1 MHIEG
6 NVERHGHMHREE
18 HGDDDVVVFEAGTE
32 GYHTF
37 RIPAIVRT
45 QASTLLAF
53 AEGRRRG
60 AGDAGE
66 IDLVLRRSED
76 GGATWGPVQVV
87 HADPPHT
94 VGNPAPVVDPRTGAI
109 VLLHV
114 RTAGWASEDRIL
126 RGVVS
131 AADGRRVFVQR
142 SVDDGHTWSS
152 PHEVT
157 AQVKRDSW
165 RWYATGPGHGIALR
179 HGPFTGRLVIPA
191 NHSGPRDRLGRNS
204 GGDDERGGGRR
215 SAEGAN
221 DGGFTYGGHVLLSD
235 DGGLSWRLGA
245 EQPGDGLVEANESTA
260 AELPDGRI
268 YFSARNQ
275 ADRGSTRVFAVST
288 SGGETFDRPYRPVPG
303 LVTPVVQGSV
313 LALDDLLVYSGPG
326 DSVHRRAM
334 TVRTSADGGQ
344 TWRRV
349 VSTSHRP
356 AAYSDLVDLGGQV
369 GLLYETGES
378 GPYERICFTVA
389 DVRSPLRAF

>member
-1 MHIEG
+1 MTGEDTIGWRSDRRREG
-6 NVERHGHMHREE
+6 S
-18 HGDDDVVVFEAGTE
+18 DPWDVVVFEAGTE

-45 QASTLLAF
+45 KASTLLAF

-60 AGDAGE
+60 AGDSGE
-66 IDLVLRRSED
+66 IDLVVRRSED
-76 GGATWGPVQVV
+76 GGATWGPLQVV

-94 VGNPAPVVDPRTGAI
+94 VGNPAPVMDPRTGAI
-109 VLLHV
+109 ALVHV

-131 AADGRRVFVQR
+131 DADGRRVFVQR
-142 SVDDGHTWSS
+142 SVDDGRTWTS
-152 PHEVT
+152 PHEIT
-157 AQVKRDSW
+157 AQVKRRDW

-179 HGPFTGRLVIPA
+179 HGPFAGRLIVPA
-191 NHSGPRDRLGRNS
+191 DHSGPRR
-204 GGDDERGGGRR
+204 RGGESR
-215 SAEGAN
+215 GAPRAIARAN
-221 DGGFTYGGHVLLSD
+221 GGGHAYGGHVLFSD
-235 DGGLSWRLGA
+235 DGGLSWHLGA
-245 EQPGDGLVEANESTA
+245 VQPGDETVEPNESTA

-275 ADRGSTRVFAVST
+275 SERGPTRVYAVST
-288 SGGETFDRPYRPVPG
+288 SGGENFDEPYRPLTG

-334 TVRTSADGGQ
+334 TVRTSTDGGL

-349 VSTSHRP
+349 LATSHGP
-356 AAYSDLVDLGGQV
+356 AAYSDLVDLDGRV
-369 GLLYETGES
+369 GLLYETGDS

-389 DVRSPLRAF
+389 DVRSPVHAF